1 MVGDFLLKIFEDKED
16 KCVNILIGIYIIIL
30 GLLLG
35 SFFNVCIYRIPRGE
49 SIAFPPSH
57 CTSCNNKIKG
67 YDLIPVISYIFLK
80 GKCRYCGEKISLRYP
95 TVEIITAALFYFVY
109 ARYGLTFFTI
119 KFIVL
124 VSLLIVIGMIDFDT
138 TDVYF
143 STTITGIISGIGF
156 IIVGYFLNLNV
167 MEFVLGGIAAGG
179 FIALIILLTKGMGW
193 GDAEICLMCG
203 LFLGLKLSIVM
214 LFLSFIIGGTV
225 GIALIL
231 SKIKNRKDYIPF
243 GPFIAISSLLT
254 LFFGQY
260 IINYYISMF

>member
-1 MVGDFLLKIFEDKED
+1 M
-16 KCVNILIGIYIIIL
+16 NILIAVYIIIL

-35 SFFNVCIYRIPRGE
+35 SFFNVCIFRIPRGE

-67 YDLIPVISYIFLK
+67 YDLIPVISYILLK

-95 TVEIITAALFYFVY
+95 AVEIVTAVLFYLVY
-109 ARYGLTFFTI
+109 LNYGLTFFTI

-124 VSLLIVIGMIDFDT
+124 VSLLMVIGMIDFDT

-143 STTITGIISGIGF
+143 STTITGIVCGIGF
-156 IIVGYFLNLNV
+156 IIAGYFMNLGV
-167 MEFVLGGIAAGG
+167 IEFILGGVAAGG
-179 FIALIILLTKGMGW
+179 FIAVIILITRGMGW
-193 GDAEICLMCG
+193 GDAEICFMCG

-214 LFLSFIIGGTV
+214 LFLSFIIGGII
-225 GIALIL
+225 GIALIAL
-231 SKIKNRKDYIPF
+231 KIKNRKDYIPF

-254 LFFGQY
+254 LFFGQH
-260 IINYYISMF
+260 IVNYYISMF

>member
-1 MVGDFLLKIFEDKED
+1 MGM
-16 KCVNILIGIYIIIL
+16 YIIIL

-49 SIAFPPSH
+49 SIVFPGSH
-57 CTSCNNKIKG
+57 CTNCNNKIKG

-95 TVEIITAALFYFVY
+95 AVELITAVLFYLIY
-109 ARYGLTFFTI
+109 LKYGLTFFTI
-119 KFIVL
+119 KYIVL
-124 VSLLIVIGMIDFDT
+124 ASLLIVIGMIDLDT

-143 STTITGIISGIGF
+143 STTIIGIIFGVSF
-156 IIVGYFLNLNV
+156 IIAGYFFNIDV
-167 MEFVLGGIAAGG
+167 KEFILGGIAAGG
-179 FIALIILLTKGMGW
+179 FIAVIILITRGMGW
-193 GDAEICLMCG
+193 GDAEICLICG
-203 LFLGLKLSIVM
+203 LFLGFRLSIVM

-231 SKIKNRKDYIPF
+231 SKIKDRKDYIPF
-243 GPFIAISSLLT
+243 GPFIAVSSLFT
-254 LFFGQY
+254 MFFGEY

>member
-1 MVGDFLLKIFEDKED
+1 M
-16 KCVNILIGIYIIIL
+16 NILIAVYIIIL

-35 SFFNVCIYRIPRGE
+35 SFFNVCIFRIPRGE

-57 CTSCNNKIKG
+57 CTNCNNKING
-67 YDLIPVISYIFLK
+67 YDLIPVISYILLK

-95 TVEIITAALFYFVY
+95 AVEIVTAVLFYLVY
-109 ARYGLTFFTI
+109 LNYGLTFFTI

-124 VSLLIVIGMIDFDT
+124 VSLLMVIGMIDFDT

-143 STTITGIISGIGF
+143 STTIIGIVCGIGF
-156 IIVGYFLNLNV
+156 IIAGYFMNLGV
-167 MEFVLGGIAAGG
+167 IEFILGGVAAGG
-179 FIALIILLTKGMGW
+179 FIAVIILITRGMGW
-193 GDAEICLMCG
+193 GDAEICFMCG

-214 LFLSFIIGGTV
+214 LFLSFIIGGII
-225 GIALIL
+225 GIALIAL
-231 SKIKNRKDYIPF
+231 KIKNRKDYIPF

-260 IINYYISMF
+260 IVNYYISMF

>member
-1 MVGDFLLKIFEDKED
+1 M
-16 KCVNILIGIYIIIL
+16 NILIEVYIIIL

-35 SFFNVCIYRIPRGE
+35 SFFNVCIFRIPRGE

-67 YDLIPVISYIFLK
+67 YDLIPVISYILLK

-95 TVEIITAALFYFVY
+95 AVEIVTAVLFYLVY
-109 ARYGLTFFTI
+109 LNYGLTFFTI

-124 VSLLIVIGMIDFDT
+124 VSLLMVIGMIDFDT

-143 STTITGIISGIGF
+143 STTITGIVCGIGF
-156 IIVGYFLNLNV
+156 IIAGYFMNLGV
-167 MEFVLGGIAAGG
+167 IEFILGGVAAGG
-179 FIALIILLTKGMGW
+179 FIAVIILITRGMGW
-193 GDAEICLMCG
+193 GDAEICFMCG

-214 LFLSFIIGGTV
+214 LFLSFIIGGII
-225 GIALIL
+225 GIALIAL
-231 SKIKNRKDYIPF
+231 KIKNRKDYIPF

-254 LFFGQY
+254 LFFGQH
-260 IINYYISMF
+260 IVNYYISMF